1 MAPDGPPNKLGCAFH
16 AVSVMVTSSKDPIC
30 VGEFSRAAKIMEMA
44 TECALLADAS
54 LLLVL
59 HFRLIQPLEVI
70 KTKKMMFQYLSSIS
84 FMMEEKL

>member
-1 MAPDGPPNKLGCAFH
+1 MATDGLPNKPGCAFR

-30 VGEFSRAAKIMEMA
+30 VGEFSRAAKIVEIG

-84 FMMEEKL
+84 FMTEEEL